1 MWAMSNRDDR
11 EEQHSKKY
19 VRLYLSG
26 HRVYELRREK
36 NIYNGSKKYGKPR
49 WMSA

>member
-19 VRLYLSG
+19 VRLSLSD
-26 HRVYELRREK
+26 HRVYELRRKKIMDPK
-36 NIYNGSKKYGKPR
+36 NMENLGG
-49 WMSA
+49 